1 MMRHDNKM
9 KNATD
14 NQVLTG
20 QIAPVADVIVT
31 DAPTSRDCRS
41 IFTPH
46 DAADSRRNGD
56 LSGKTSCATRRVN
69 PSLPYLWQQRAQY
82 FYERLVANGECLEWP
97 YLDKAGYGIIQIG
110 GKSYRAHRYAYE
122 LVHGLLPRHERVC
135 ILHACDNRAC
145 CNVAHLS
152 IGTDKQNIHDA
163 IRKGRFLHHRKL
175 TPLAV
180 RQIKAGLADHE
191 TKSALAKRFGVHY
204 ATIRQIANGRTWMDD
219 ALQPE
224 VTQA

>member
-1 MMRHDNKM
+1 M

-46 DAADSRRNGD
+46 GAADSRRNGD
-56 LSGKTSCATRRVN
+56 TLSNDQLCDTKPVN
-69 PSLPYLWQQRAQY
+69 PVLPYLWQQRAKY
-82 FYERLVANGECLEWP
+82 FYDRLIPKGDCLQWP
-97 YLDKAGYGIIQIG
+97 YTDSAGYGIINIG

-135 ILHACDNRAC
+135 IMHTCDKIGRAH
-145 CNVAHLS
+145 V
-152 IGTDKQNIHDA
+152 
-163 IRKGRFLHHRKL
+163 
-175 TPLAV
+175 
-180 RQIKAGLADHE
+180 
-191 TKSALAKRFGVHY
+191 
-204 ATIRQIANGRTWMDD
+204 
-219 ALQPE
+219 
-224 VTQA
+224 

>member
-1 MMRHDNKM
+1 MNMTVN
-9 KNATD
+9 

-20 QIAPVADVIVT
+20 ATGSVGTIVAD
-31 DAPTSRDCRS
+31 APASRPARS

-56 LSGKTSCATRRVN
+56 LSGKTSRATRRVN

>member
-1 MMRHDNKM
+1 M
-9 KNATD
+9 KTTD

-20 QIAPVADVIVT
+20 AVASVGGIVST
-31 DAPTSRDCRS
+31 TCIPQSHARS

-56 LSGKTSCATRRVN
+56 LSGKTSRATRRVN

-82 FYERLVANGECLEWP
+82 FYERLVASGECLEWP

>member
-1 MMRHDNKM
+1 MITTRTEKHD
-9 KNATD
+9 
-14 NQVLTG
+14 LTG
-20 QIAPVADVIVT
+20 AAASVLGSVSTTVPSSGHA
-31 DAPTSRDCRS
+31 RS

-97 YLDKAGYGIIQIG
+97 YLDKAGYGIIHVG